1 MSGVV
6 GMIEILQHTHLDDD
20 QQRMLDTIHC
30 SSLALLSLL
39 NDILDYSESET
50 NTLDIEHI
58 PMQLL
63 E

>member
-20 QQRMLDTIHC
+20 QQRMLDTIHR
-30 SSLALLSLL
+30 SSLALLGIL
-39 NDILDYSESET
+39 NDILDYSESGAD
-50 NTLDIEHI
+50 TLDVEHI